1 MIRGRG
7 LQRVVRCAIA
17 GALVASACTGGG
29 SQPGGG
35 DGTSATDSPG
45 EFAVDEAIHIET
57 LANRLRV
64 YVRENRTPG
73 RNAEMRLVVD
83 AGSVNETPEQNGVA
97 HFLEHMLFNGTE
109 KFPGNELVATLRDF
123 GMDFGADVNAY
134 TSYDETVYQLS
145 VPLTDSGNLDTGL
158 DILAEW
164 LSAATLDPQE
174 VAAESGVVLDEW
186 RQSEQSYGGRISDR
200 LEVEYLAGSAYE
212 GHDPIGD
219 QPAIES
225 MTAELLRDFYDKWYR
240 PDNAAVIVV
249 GDFDAENVLDD
260 IRDRFGALA
269 PRGPAPSDP
278 VRRPDTSLPSYA
290 EPSAVVFADPD
301 TSVVE
306 VELTLPTVWEG
317 LDTEDD
323 LRSNLLTNLSFELIV
338 TRFADDLARGDGE
351 FTDAYR
357 SNNSMV
363 TPLDAPSVVL
373 TADPADLDAV
383 LDALLVEFERAHR
396 DGFDPTEVDR
406 ALDSFRAAA
415 EDAYT
420 GSESTGDT
428 EYADQYVAHFLTGG
442 PLADARAQRDMALG
456 LYDSITP
463 DDVHT
468 AFSARYAAAG
478 PHLLVLLPDTL
489 AETVVEAIASEEGLL
504 ARMEAMAGVAIEPR
518 QPSIAPDDEADDDAG
533 DGLMAAPEPVEEVDT
548 SDLTSDFSSFLEP
561 VQLTFANGAR
571 VVLNPAEIITDQVS
585 MSAVSPGGLSLVAD
599 GDVPEAL
606 IAAEVMSASGIGEL
620 DPVQLDSRLSAT
632 SVQFQAYL
640 DPTEEGFYATST
652 TSDVETV
659 LQLFNL
665 TFTDPRFDQPALD
678 SVIDSWQ
685 PYVDDPSADPDLAYY
700 AAYAELRYGD
710 EPRYR
715 VIPTVDDLA
724 ALDLVTLER
733 VWRQRFSNVGDWVIS
748 LSGDFDVDEVTE
760 LARRYV
766 GSLAGGGAVET
777 FVDLEPD
784 PPAKRVQREVRAGSG
799 DKGTLTLVFDVAV
812 DTSADDRES
821 VLAHLLTTVL
831 TNRLTDHVREELG
844 ASYSP
849 YGEVT
854 VYTAPNPL
862 VETVVQIT
870 GDPDQ
875 LDVLAAVVQEDL
887 AALRDAGPTD
897 AEFDDALA
905 AAEQEYDLFDND
917 TIADLLART
926 PAHPQVLEAFIERR
940 SVLADVEPSALRG
953 FIALVLPAN
962 RYFDLRL
969 LPA

>member
-1 MIRGRG
+1 MIRRRG
-7 LQRVVRCAIA
+7 LQRVVRCTIA

-29 SQPGGG
+29 SKPGGG
-35 DGTSATDSPG
+35 AGTSAADSPG

-57 LANRLRV
+57 LANGLRV
-64 YVRENRTPG
+64 YVRENQTPG

-83 AGSVNETPEQNGVA
+83 AGSVNETPDQNGVA

-145 VPLTDSGNLDTGL
+145 VPLTDTGNFATGL

-164 LSAATLDPQE
+164 LAAATLDPEE

-225 MTAELLRDFYDKWYR
+225 MTAELLRNFYDRWYR

-249 GDFDAENVLDD
+249 GDFDADDVLDD

-278 VRRPDTSLPSYA
+278 VRRPDTSLPSYT

-306 VELTLPTVWEG
+306 VELTLPTLWEG

-323 LRSNLLTNLSFELIV
+323 LRSDLLTNLSFELIV
-338 TRFADDLARGDGE
+338 TRFADDLARGDGV

-415 EDAYT
+415 EDAYA
-420 GSESTGDT
+420 GRESTGDT

-442 PLADARAQRDMALG
+442 PLADARTQRDMAVG

-463 DDVHT
+463 DDVHA

-478 PHLLVLLPDTL
+478 PHLLVLMPDTL
-489 AETVVEAIASEEGLL
+489 AETEVEAIASEEGLL

-518 QPSIAPDDEADDDAG
+518 QPSIAPGDEAG
-533 DGLMAAPEPVEEVDT
+533 LGLMAAPEPVEEVDT
-548 SDLTSDFSSFLEP
+548 SDLTADFSSFLEP

-606 IAAEVMSASGIGEL
+606 IAAEVMSASGIGEF
-620 DPVQLDSRLSAT
+620 DPVQLDSHLSST

-652 TSDVETV
+652 ASDVETV
-659 LQLFNL
+659 LQLLNL

-715 VIPTVDDLA
+715 VIPTVGDLA

-748 LSGDFDVDEVTE
+748 FSGDFDVDEVTE

-766 GSLAGGGAVET
+766 GSLAGGGADET

-799 DKGTLTLVFDVAV
+799 DKGTLTLVFDVAI
-812 DTSADDRES
+812 DTSSDDRES

-854 VYTAPNPL
+854 VYTAPRPT

-875 LDVLAAVVQEDL
+875 LDVLAAVVQDDL